1 MTGTRSRLIRQ
12 PFPVNP
18 ARERDK
24 LVNVMTAG
32 RRRLRLWAITWLLLQ
47 VVSLTALIPR
57 DCCVGHRRAAAPATP
72 ACHRPAEEATTRCA
86 VSGTCEGPMAALL
99 AQLSSVGVLADGIEI
114 LPDLPVTTSVAP
126 THAAFTSRPAPPDTP
141 PPRA

>member
-1 MTGTRSRLIRQ
+1 
-12 PFPVNP
+12 
-18 ARERDK
+18 
-24 LVNVMTAG
+24 MTAG

-57 DCCVGHRRAAAPATP
+57 DCCIGHRRAAEPAAP
-72 ACHRPAEEATTRCA
+72 ACHRAAEEATNRCA
-86 VSGTCEGPMAALL
+86 ISGTCEGPMAALL

-114 LPDLPVTTSVAP
+114 RPDLAVTTAVAP
-126 THAAFTSRPAPPDTP
+126 TRAAFTSRPAPPDTP